1 MSYDMEMDGL
11 GQDIDALFGL
21 GAVMDV
27 AMSATVLGVSAGAA
41 MMIGEGLFTKVGWFA
56 ARPAWQ
62 KLLIA
67 AGLGY
72 VGSAAVAWA
81 GDKFVNPG
89 QNPEH
94 WSRQAAG
101 GVAAGL
107 IGWAVLKAGQKY
119 TNMPSVGALAGL
131 GQGTDL
137 LLGVGDNLS
146 VDPYVAIP
154 GQTNGLGQA
163 MNIGPVQQIPGGGY
177 LSGLGDAQ
185 RAQAATFVS

>member
-41 MMIGEGLFTKVGWFA
+41 MMSGSA
-56 ARPAWQ
+56 AFLAACG
-62 KLLIA
+62 A

-137 LLGVGDNLS
+137 LLGVGDNLN

-185 RAQAATFVS
+185 RAQAATFIS